1 MGVLTAPTTY
11 RFDDFLLDTRVREL
25 FRLDARR
32 VPIPVLLGSRAF
44 DVLCLLIERAGGMV
58 SRQEIMDAVWPN
70 ITVEEQNLTV
80 QISAVRRVL
89 DEGRAGASCI
99 QTVPGRGYR
108 FLPQIHPST
117 DTAPAEA
124 KSPAALPGGLEA
136 PPDREPL
143 ARAATGLAIRPIA
156 ARRWPSLAGW
166 AVALCI
172 LIAAV
177 AATTSWLTAGSPAT
191 VNRLPRFSIA
201 VLPFKN
207 LSGDA
212 QEDYLADGFTDDLTS
227 DLSHIP
233 QALVIAS
240 TSARTFKDRNLDLRS
255 IGREL
260 GVRYLLV
267 GSVRRIGTRLRVN
280 AQLVSTD
287 SGADLWSDRFD
298 QDVSNLTAGQEQ
310 ILARMRGGLGIG
322 LVEIEAARSRRE
334 RPTNPDAF
342 DLILRARWT
351 INQPPSPRRN
361 QEARA
366 LFEAALRL
374 DPESVAAMT
383 GLANLLSDQSMS
395 WAGQWLSD
403 GDQQRAAELV
413 AEALRLAPTSEL
425 ALVAQLHL
433 LHGQLRMGDLL
444 IPAAQL
450 TELYPNNPDGYEY
463 LARGKQN
470 VGRFEEAIPLFEEAI
485 RLNPR
490 DPQIFHR
497 YGYMAFTMMQAG
509 RYDNAATW
517 FARSLAANP
526 DAPPPVRATRY
537 RNMSAALALS
547 GQLDEAR
554 KAAEEAQRL
563 WPFDTVRSHFPH
575 DLTNA
580 ALVAQELVFRRGLG
594 LAGVRD
600 HADEDAVFDAVA
612 DNELH
617 VDLAGYTPSAVL
629 GATTLRTDD
638 VSELLASPRKPIV
651 LDTVMHSWGRSIPGA
666 VGLAGVGLGGSIDDP
681 AQDRLRR
688 KMKVLTGGDLN
699 TPIIAVG
706 WNCERFDGRNLALR
720 LVAMG
725 YTNVLWYR
733 GGREAWEVAGLP
745 ETELTASAW

>member
-1 MGVLTAPTTY
+1 MDALSGPTTY

-25 FRLDARR
+25 FQLDAGHVATP
-32 VPIPVLLGSRAF
+32 VPLGSRAIE
-44 DVLCLLIERAGGMV
+44 VLCRLIERAGGVV

-70 ITVEEQNLTV
+70 IVVEEQNLTV
-80 QISAVRRVL
+80 QISAIRRVL

-108 FLPQIHPST
+108 FLPPVQLCAGTP
-117 DTAPAEA
+117 PAEA
-124 KSPAALPGGLEA
+124 PVASAPTKSEA
-136 PPDREPL
+136 TPSDREPVT
-143 ARAATGLAIRPIA
+143 AGKTGLASTRFA
-156 ARRWPSLAGW
+156 ARRWPLLAGG
-166 AVALCI
+166 AFALCM
-172 LIAAV
+172 LVAVTAAM
-177 AATTSWLTAGSPAT
+177 TNFFRAGSPSTMAP
-191 VNRLPRFSIA
+191 LPRLSIV

-207 LSGDA
+207 LGGDA
-212 QEDYLADGFTDDLTS
+212 REDYLADGFTEDLTS

-233 QALVIAS
+233 QAVVIAS
-240 TSARTFKDRNLDLRS
+240 TSSRTFKDRNLDVRS

-260 GVRYLLV
+260 GVRYVLE

-287 SGADLWSDRFD
+287 TGAELWTDRFD
-298 QDVSNLTAGQEQ
+298 QDISDLTAGQEQ
-310 ILARMRGGLGIG
+310 ILARMRGELGIG

-342 DLILRARWT
+342 DLVLRARWT
-351 INQPPSPRRN
+351 VNQPPSPRRN

-366 LFEAALRL
+366 LFEEALQL
-374 DPESVAAMT
+374 DRTSVAAMT

-403 GDQQRAAELV
+403 ADQQRAAALV

-425 ALVAQLHL
+425 ALVAQVHL

-444 IPAAQL
+444 IPAGRL
-450 TELYPNNPDGYEY
+450 IELYPNNPDGYEH
-463 LARGKQN
+463 LARGKEN
-470 VGRFEEAIPLFEEAI
+470 VGRFEEAIPLFEKAI
-485 RLNPR
+485 QLDPR
-490 DPQIFHR
+490 DPQIYQR
-497 YGYMAFTMMQAG
+497 YGYMGFTMMQAG
-509 RYDNAATW
+509 HYRDAATW

-547 GQLDEAR
+547 GQL
-554 KAAEEAQRL
+554 EEAHKASQEAQTL

-600 HADEDAVFDAVA
+600 HADEGAVSDAVA
-612 DNELH
+612 DDKLH
-617 VDLAGYTPSAVL
+617 VDLAGYTPNRVP
-629 GATTLRTDD
+629 GATTLHTEE
-638 VSELLASPRKPIV
+638 VSELLAPPQKPLV
-651 LDTVMHSWGRSIPGA
+651 LDTIMHSWGRSIPGA
-666 VGLAGVGLGGSIDDP
+666 VGLAGAGLGGSIDDL

-688 KMKVLTGGDLN
+688 KMQVLTGGDLN
-699 TPIIAVG
+699 AAIIVVG

-725 YTNVLWYR
+725 YTHVLWYR

-745 ETELTASAW
+745 ETELLASNW